1 MEEVSKAPHVLIFP
15 LPVQG
20 HVNTML
26 NLAHLLSLAGLNI
39 TFLNSDYN
47 HNRLLLYT
55 NILARFACF
64 PGFQFKTISDG
75 LPNDHPRAGD
85 RVMDLFGAVDLVT
98 KPLFREMLYSG
109 QLNSVT
115 GQSVSCIIVDGILS
129 FPIDMGNEVG
139 IPVIHFRT
147 ISSCCF
153 WVYFLI
159 QDMIEAGELP
169 IKGNYSHSPTF
180 ICKLVKVQIY
190 IFKFIYYSIK

>member
-1 MEEVSKAPHVLIFP
+1 MEEMSKAPHVLIFP
-15 LPVQG
+15 FPAQG
-20 HVNTML
+20 HVHTML
-26 NLAHLLSLAGLNI
+26 NLAHLLSLAVLNI

-75 LPNDHPRAGD
+75 LPSDHPRAGD
-85 RVMDLFGAVDLVT
+85 RVMDLLGAVDLVT
-98 KPLFREMLYSG
+98 KPLFRFREMLYSG

-129 FPIDMGNEVG
+129 FPIDMGNELG
-139 IPVIHFRT
+139 IPVFHFRT

-153 WVYFLI
+153 WISFLI
-159 QDMIEAGELP
+159 CTI
-169 IKGNYSHSPTF
+169 I
-180 ICKLVKVQIY
+180 
-190 IFKFIYYSIK
+190 